1 MFSFIINNYTL
12 LLFIMALS
20 IGLVISLGTTL
31 LLCGLIFIFFRR
43 RMQLI
48 DNKINEALNG
58 MQEISYLL
66 NRREERNEE
75 PSSALFEDDTKLV
88 KVSDNETIVE
98 TSDEESTT
106 SEEEEDSD
114 HESNTEEEEEEG
126 DLDKGENILVERCEI
141 TELDASGNEVEE
153 QPEETDYKKLNVSK
167 LRLIVEEKKL
177 HEDPKKLKKSELITL
192 LQN

>member
-48 DNKINEALNG
+48 DNKINQALNG

-66 NRREERNEE
+66 NRKEERNEE
-75 PSSALFEDDTKLV
+75 SSSPLFEHDTKLV

-106 SEEEEDSD
+106 SEEEDSD
-114 HESNTEEEEEEG
+114 HESNTEEENEE
-126 DLDKGENILVERCEI
+126 DLDKEKGENILVERCEI
-141 TELDASGNEVEE
+141 TELDSSGNEIEE
-153 QPEETDYKKLNVSK
+153 PEETDYKKLNVSK

>member
-58 MQEISYLL
+58 MQEISYLI

-75 PSSALFEDDTKLV
+75 SSSPLFEDGTKLV

-106 SEEEEDSD
+106 SEEEDSD
-114 HESNTEEEEEEG
+114 HESNTEEENEE
-126 DLDKGENILVERCEI
+126 DLDKEEGENILVERCEI
-141 TELDASGNEVEE
+141 TELDASGNEIEE
-153 QPEETDYKKLNVSK
+153 PEETDYKKLNVSK